1 MLKLLLIALIFA
13 VARAYTLGG
22 GVRGVFPNQMDQL
35 SQRSQMNTRRSPTAL
50 FDKLGVQA
58 GASPNIKLLGTGS
71 CTPQTYIS
79 NSDLESVVETSDEW
93 ILSRTGIGGRRVLLD
108 GGEETLVTLG
118 VGSGRKA
125 LEMSGIDGEDI
136 DLVIN
141 CCSSPDDLFGDATS
155 ISASLGCHN
164 AVAFDLTAAC
174 SGFLF
179 GVVTA
184 TNFMSSPHTSA
195 RPVKN
200 VLVIGSDA
208 LSRWVDWEDRNSC
221 ILFGDGSGA
230 MVMSSDPKY
239 IGDQQSSADTGILGY
254 SMHSDG
260 RGHKELKCETDS
272 KPVPIATPG
281 DGLNLSK
288 GGYKDISMN
297 GKKVYAFATREVPNV
312 LNEAMEAS
320 GVTTEDVDHLLL
332 HQANI
337 RIMET
342 VAKRLGVPMEKVV
355 TNLKKYGNTS
365 AGSIPIAL
373 DEAVREGL
381 IKRGDVIAAAG
392 FGAGLSWGGAILKW
406 HGPK

>member
-1 MLKLLLIALIFA
+1 MLKLLLIALILA
-13 VARAYTLGG
+13 IARAYTLGG

-125 LEMSGIDGEDI
+125 LEMSGVDGEVSKTNVQRRAIQYIYIVTNSKLYSTRYAPRYTRQDI

-239 IGDQQSSADTGILGY
+239 IGDQQ
-254 SMHSDG
+254 
-260 RGHKELKCETDS
+260 
-272 KPVPIATPG
+272 
-281 DGLNLSK
+281 
-288 GGYKDISMN
+288 
-297 GKKVYAFATREVPNV
+297 
-312 LNEAMEAS
+312 
-320 GVTTEDVDHLLL
+320 
-332 HQANI
+332 
-337 RIMET
+337 
-342 VAKRLGVPMEKVV
+342 
-355 TNLKKYGNTS
+355 
-365 AGSIPIAL
+365 
-373 DEAVREGL
+373 VRN
-381 IKRGDVIAAAG
+381 
-392 FGAGLSWGGAILKW
+392 
-406 HGPK
+406 

>member
-1 MLKLLLIALIFA
+1 M
-13 VARAYTLGG
+13 
-22 GVRGVFPNQMDQL
+22 
-35 SQRSQMNTRRSPTAL
+35 
-50 FDKLGVQA
+50 
-58 GASPNIKLLGTGS
+58 
-71 CTPQTYIS
+71 
-79 NSDLESVVETSDEW
+79 
-93 ILSRTGIGGRRVLLD
+93 
-108 GGEETLVTLG
+108 
-118 VGSGRKA
+118 
-125 LEMSGIDGEDI
+125 EMSGVDGEDI

-260 RGHKELKCETDS
+260 RGHNELKCETDS

>member
-1 MLKLLLIALIFA
+1 MAIRIAGI
-13 VARAYTLGG
+13 G
-22 GVRGVFPNQMDQL
+22 
-35 SQRSQMNTRRSPTAL
+35 TAL
-50 FDKLGVQA
+50 PERVVTND
-58 GASPNIKLLGTGS
+58 
-71 CTPQTYIS
+71 
-79 NSDLESVVETSDEW
+79 DLSESMETSDEW

-125 LEMSGIDGEDI
+125 LEMSGVDGEVSKTNVQRRAIQYIYIVTNSKLYSTRYAPRYTRQDI

-239 IGDQQSSADTGILGY
+239 IGDQQ
-254 SMHSDG
+254 
-260 RGHKELKCETDS
+260 
-272 KPVPIATPG
+272 
-281 DGLNLSK
+281 
-288 GGYKDISMN
+288 
-297 GKKVYAFATREVPNV
+297 
-312 LNEAMEAS
+312 
-320 GVTTEDVDHLLL
+320 
-332 HQANI
+332 
-337 RIMET
+337 
-342 VAKRLGVPMEKVV
+342 
-355 TNLKKYGNTS
+355 
-365 AGSIPIAL
+365 
-373 DEAVREGL
+373 VRN
-381 IKRGDVIAAAG
+381 
-392 FGAGLSWGGAILKW
+392 
-406 HGPK
+406 